1 MVALVAC
8 GVLAVAVVA
17 IAATVVFHRFEN
29 GWTSAI
35 AFTVAAASV
44 AVGVLAALSMAPPD

>member
-1 MVALVAC
+1 
-8 GVLAVAVVA
+8 VLAVAVVA